1 MVRQCIG
8 YSRGYSNY
16 SIKEI
21 LEETESDKTKIECLK
36 KKYCFS
42 ERLLNSSYVMHIN
55 ISKHLVKINFL
66 KTICPEKLK
75 MRECPAKRSE
85 QKEKER
91 QKYIRQKEQGI
102 RKSIKGMTPKEQQ
115 KNEKNGKNTLEL
127 NRQSGNLLSQMIRQ
141 CIGYSRGYC
150 YYSIKEILEETES
163 DKTKIECLKKKL
175 LFGEVIKLQ
184 LRDAYKYFETSRV
197 KQVF

>member
-1 MVRQCIG
+1 
-8 YSRGYSNY
+8 
-16 SIKEI
+16 
-21 LEETESDKTKIECLK
+21 
-36 KKYCFS
+36 
-42 ERLLNSSYVMHIN
+42 
-55 ISKHLVKINFL
+55 
-66 KTICPEKLK
+66 

-141 CIGYSRGYC
+141 CIGYSN
-150 YYSIKEILEETES
+150 YSIKEILEETES
-163 DKTKIECLKKKL
+163 DKTKTECLKKKL
-175 LFGEVIKLQ
+175 LFEEVIKLQ
-184 LRDAYKYFETSRV
+184 LRDAYKYLKTSRE
-197 KQVF
+197 KQFLKNICPGKLKIREFPRKEVNKKRKKGKNI